1 MRAPRLALLVSAAAL
16 LTAAGAQA
24 QTTTQAPAQAPTQT
38 PPAAPAAAPAQTM
51 PAPAATTGSD
61 FTDDELMKY
70 DAAITRVRAVSD
82 NLNGA
87 EPTPEQQTEMAAAVQ
102 ESGLEVVRFNAIS
115 SAAAETPVINARINL
130 LKAPDP
136 AAGSVA
142 ASVTDAELGQFVTA
156 MTQIRAVTAT
166 VQNNQATPEQS
177 AQLTAAVEGSGLA
190 VDRFNA
196 IATAVSQDA
205 GLRAQAEFLGAQA
218 QASGGQ

>member
-1 MRAPRLALLVSAAAL
+1 
-16 LTAAGAQA
+16 
-24 QTTTQAPAQAPTQT
+24 
-38 PPAAPAAAPAQTM
+38 
-51 PAPAATTGSD
+51 
-61 FTDDELMKY
+61 MKY

-82 NLNGA
+82 NLNDA
-87 EPTPEQQTEMAAAVQ
+87 EPTPEQQAEMAAAVQ

-130 LKAPDP
+130 LKAPEP

-205 GLRAQAEFLGAQA
+205 GLLAQAEFLGAQA

>member
-24 QTTTQAPAQAPTQT
+24 QTAPTAPAASPAQAL
-38 PPAAPAAAPAQTM
+38 
-51 PAPAATTGSD
+51 PAPAATVGSD

-87 EPTPEQQTEMAAAVQ
+87 EPTPEQQAEMAAAVQ

-130 LKAPDP
+130 LKAPEP

-156 MTQIRAVTAT
+156 MTKIRAVTAT

-196 IATAVSQDA
+196 IATAVSQDP